1 MKKITLLAIFVL
13 LVVSFS
19 ALAFAA
25 PVQDPVQGGG
35 NWCPYY
41 GQYYSDLTD
50 DQKAQVATW
59 NQQMLD
65 QRKQMLQKQ
74 VEWGYMTQAQA
85 DQQSSWMDQQMANG
99 TFGNGMMGMR
109 GGMGMMGNGTMG
121 TRSGMG
127 CW

>member
-1 MKKITLLAIFVL
+1 MKKLTLLALIAL

-25 PVQDPVQGGG
+25 PTQGPVQGTG

-41 GQYYSDLTD
+41 GQYYSNLTD

-59 NQQMLD
+59 HQQMLD
-65 QRKQMLQKQ
+65 QRKQMLQRQ

-85 DQQSSWMDQQMANG
+85 DQQFSWMEQQMSNG
-99 TFGNGMMGMR
+99 AYSCGSMGMH
-109 GGMGMMGNGTMG
+109 GGMGMMGNGMMG
-121 TRSGMG
+121 TRSGMD